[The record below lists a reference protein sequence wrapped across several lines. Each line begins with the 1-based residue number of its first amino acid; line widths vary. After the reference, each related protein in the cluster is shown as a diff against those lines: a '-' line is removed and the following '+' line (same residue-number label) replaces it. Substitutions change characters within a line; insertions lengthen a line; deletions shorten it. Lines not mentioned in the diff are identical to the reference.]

1 MLIVDDAP
9 VVQVSTGML
18 LVDEKASKE
27 LSVSSRDKLNG
38 QVLDIWKKGQ
48 QFHQFLVSSHQTF
61 KVFEACFVQ
70 PLLCS
75 PR

>member
-1 MLIVDDAP
+1 VNDAP

-27 LSVSSRDKLNG
+27 LSASSRDKLNG

-61 KVFEACFVQ
+61 KVFNTCFVQ